1 VLYEKEDTP
10 KSTCHWLGSLEHETH
25 ERCPQCF
32 SAMMQPISFK
42 TAPSVLVFE
51 INTRS
56 IKVSETLKYEQEG
69 EIVVLD
75 VRGLIYHGDFH
86 FTSRIIGTGGIVWY
100 CDGSV
105 KMIEILTS
113 YLLIIC

>member
-1 VLYEKEDTP
+1 VQVLVYRYSHRSESGQNKLADL
-10 KSTCHWLGSLEHETH
+10 WIQIQVD
-25 ERCPQCF
+25 PQVHLC
-32 SAMMQPISFK
+32 SAL
-42 TAPSVLVFE
+42 APSVLVFE

-56 IKVSETLKYEQEG
+56 IKVRKTLKYEQEG